1 MKYYSTKNKNQPFSF
16 KEVVIKGLPDDN
28 GLFMPETFPNFEDD
42 FFEGLENMPLDK
54 IATEVIYP
62 FVKEDIPEEVLK
74 DICKKAFNFEVPL
87 IEVKPNFY
95 SMELYHGPTL
105 AFKDFGARF
114 MAGCL
119 GYFASQNEREVNILA
134 ATSGD
139 TGGAVAAG
147 FYKTKGVKVTILYPK
162 GKVSE
167 LQERQLTTLGE
178 NITALEVDGT
188 FDDCQKLV
196 KKAFLDGELNE
207 KINLSSANSI
217 NVARLLP
224 QSVYYFYAWS
234 RLKSAGKKVV
244 FAVPSGNFGNIT
256 GGLFAKM
263 MGLPIEN
270 FVAATNVNKVVP
282 DYLQEGQFIPKP
294 SIQTVSNAMDVGNP
308 SNFERLMSIFNKNWQ
323 LTRNVIKGYYY
334 TDEETLEAIRHV
346 FNKYGYILDPHG
358 AVGYK
363 ALSSYINGKSST
375 IGVLLETAH
384 PIKFAEHVE
393 ESIGKKLEVPDGI
406 SELYEKDIAKIPM
419 SKSYNEFK
427 DYLLNKSGVKI
438 K

>member
-1 MKYYSTKNKNQPFSF
+1 MKFYSTKNKKKAYSF
-16 KEVVIKGLPDDN
+16 REAVIKGLPEDN
-28 GLFMPETFPNFEDD
+28 GLFMPERFPQLSES
-42 FFEGLENMPLDK
+42 FFEEIKELS
-54 IATEVIYP
+54 IAEIAYRVILPY
-62 FVKEDIPEEVLK
+62 VSEDIPEADLK
-74 DICKKAFNFEVPL
+74 LICDKAFNFEVPL
-87 IEVKPNFY
+87 VNVKKDFY
-95 SMELYHGPTL
+95 SMELYHGPTM

-119 GYFASQNEREVNILA
+119 GYFSKDSDKEVNILA

-147 FYKTKGVKVTILYPK
+147 FYKTPGVSVTILYPK

-178 NITALEVDGT
+178 NISAVEIDGT

-196 KKAFLDGELNE
+196 KKAFLDEELNARV
-207 KINLSSANSI
+207 NLSSANSI

-234 RLKSAGKKVV
+234 RLASEDRKIA

-263 MGLPIEN
+263 MGLKVEN
-270 FVAATNVNKVVP
+270 FIAATNLNKIVP
-282 DYLQEGQFIPKP
+282 DYLKQGQFMPKP

-308 SNFERLMSIFNKNWQ
+308 SNFDRLMSIFNKNWQ
-323 LTRNVIKGYYY
+323 LARQVVKGYYY
-334 TDEETLEAIRHV
+334 TDEETLEAIGHV
-346 FNKYGYILDPHG
+346 YRKYGYILDPHG

-363 ALSSYINGKSST
+363 ALTTYMDGRPSVT
-375 IGVLLETAH
+375 GVLLETAH
-384 PIKFAEHVE
+384 PIKFADHVE
-393 ESIGKKLEVPDGI
+393 ESIGKKLEEPEGI
-406 SELYEKDIAKIPM
+406 KDLYSRNIDKIPM
-419 SKSYNEFK
+419 KNSYDKFK
-427 DYLLNKSGVKI
+427 EYLIEKATVEG
-438 K
+438 